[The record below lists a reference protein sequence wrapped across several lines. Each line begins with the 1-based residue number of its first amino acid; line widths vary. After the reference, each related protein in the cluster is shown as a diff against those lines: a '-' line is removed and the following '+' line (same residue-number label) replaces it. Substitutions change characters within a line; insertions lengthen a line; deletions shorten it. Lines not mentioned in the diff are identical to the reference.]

1 MPEHLERTLV
11 NAEAQTLN
19 VSGDRTFPRP
29 VGPANFLQGQLLNAE
44 FPHSVTDIRV
54 IETHISWVLLT
65 GDYAYKIKKPVDL
78 GFVDFTSLAKR
89 RYFCEEE
96 LRLNRRL
103 APELYLEVVPI
114 GGSPT
119 RAVFGKY
126 PAHEYAVK
134 MRQFDDTSR
143 LDISWRRAP

>member
-1 MPEHLERTLV
+1 MLSSVANRVVEGSLV
-11 NAEAQTLN
+11 QLH
-19 VSGDRTFPRP
+19 PRDT
-29 VGPANFLQGQLLNAE
+29 NDLLPSLLRNAE
-44 FPHSVTDIRV
+44 FPHSVTDRQV

-103 APELYLEVVPI
+103 APDLYLEVVPI
-114 GGSPT
+114 GGSPNKPI
-119 RAVFGKY
+119 FGKR
-126 PAHEYAVK
+126 PAAEK
-134 MRQFDDTSR
+134 EMTIDLT
-143 LDISWRRAP
+143 I